1 MVLRSVVLRS
11 VVLRSVVTAVRFDTK
26 ATPARV
32 VNNEKVTNRAAVVT
46 LKMFMELEY
55 QYR

>member
-1 MVLRSVVLRS
+1 M
-11 VVLRSVVTAVRFDTK
+11 VLRSVVTAVRFDTK

-55 QYR
+55 Q